1 MEPMEEV
8 RRSDNRTFKAG
19 LKTRIFKTGIKT
31 TWFEAV

>member
-19 LKTRIFKTGIKT
+19 LKTRIFETGIKT